1 MTTLTSHD
9 NPFGHLLRCWRERR
23 KLSQL
28 DLALQAEVSQR
39 HLSFLESGRAKP
51 SRDMI
56 LQLADV
62 LDIPLRERNVLLNGA
77 GYVAIYASRPL
88 DSADM
93 SAVRQALE
101 LMLAH
106 HEPYPAIVLD
116 KNWNLLLEN
125 RACQRFIALLGKPE
139 DVWQRVDPSGLRNSM
154 RLTFSPLGMQPM
166 IANWPEVSGMLLE
179 RLHRE
184 FSADPGNQ
192 TLAKLLEELQ
202 ALPSVP
208 ERWQSPA
215 ILSATDPILSLELAM
230 GASTLKIFSMLSTFG
245 TALDITA
252 DELRVETF
260 FPADELTRQFFLG
273 LGSGDG

>member
-1 MTTLTSHD
+1 MTTLSSND
-9 NPFGHLLRCWRERR
+9 NPFGQLLRCWRERR
-23 KLSQL
+23 KQSQL

-62 LDIPLRERNVLLNGA
+62 LDVPLRERNVLLTSA
-77 GYVAIYASRPL
+77 GFAAIYASRPL

-106 HEPYPAIVLD
+106 HEPYPAIVMD

-125 RACQRFIALLGKPE
+125 QACQRFIALLGKPE
-139 DVWQRVDPSGLRNSM
+139 EVWQRVDSSGARNTM

-166 IANWPEVSGMLLE
+166 IANWSEVSGMLLE

-192 TLAKLLEELQ
+192 MLAKLLEELQ

-215 ILSATDPILSLELAM
+215 ILSATDPILSLELQL
-230 GASTLKIFSMLSTFG
+230 GSQTLKIFSMLSTFG

-260 FPADELTRQFFLG
+260 FPADEFTRQFFVG
-273 LGSGDG
+273 LGHR